1 MDERRAERLVNLS
14 AQAINVDFY
23 QFREGVKRIVP
34 DVLGDFF
41 APDNFAR
48 VAREVLKQRVLFGSE
63 LEQLSLASDSLAP
76 RIYLKIADFDDR
88 RAQLPS
94 APQQRTQ
101 TRQEFSELERPRQI
115 IVGAGVEATD
125 AVLHGIARSKH

>member
-1 MDERRAERLVNLS
+1 MDERRTERLVNLS
-14 AQAINVDFY
+14 PQPINVDLY
-23 QFREGVKRIVP
+23 QFGERIKRIVP
-34 DVLGDFF
+34 DMFGDFF

-63 LEQLSLASDSLAP
+63 LDHLSLASDSLAP
-76 RIYLKIADFDDR
+76 RVYLKIADFDDR
-88 RAQLPS
+88 RAQLLS

-101 TRQEFSELERPRQI
+101 TRQEFTELERLRQI

-125 AVLHGIARSKH
+125 AILHGVARSKH